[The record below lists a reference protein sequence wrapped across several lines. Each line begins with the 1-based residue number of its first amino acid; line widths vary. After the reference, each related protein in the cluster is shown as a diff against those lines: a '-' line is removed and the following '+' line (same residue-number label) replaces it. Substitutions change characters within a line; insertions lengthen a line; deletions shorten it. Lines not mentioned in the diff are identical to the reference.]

1 MNVRVLMFSY
11 YFPPHYSGAALQA
24 ISLAKK
30 LRDRG
35 AEISFLTV
43 DTNGLPESGR
53 LEGFEFHRVREGGG
67 RLGEVALWKN
77 MMGRARAGSFDVLHA
92 HGAYLKNSFFGPL
105 SRMLGKKSVL
115 KVSLADDDLHGL
127 GKGRSGWVHKRFVS
141 MAHRYVSISR
151 EITDELKGYGLPVE
165 KIMEIPNG
173 VDTGRFTPASE
184 SEKKALRAKAGLP
197 VEGPMVLYVGGISSR
212 KNVRWLVDSWAEASR
227 SRAGFLTVVGPVARE
242 DTERKLYDSL
252 KARESG
258 LKGRFFMRSFTGK
271 VEEFYRMADIF
282 VLPSKNEGMPNAVL
296 EAMSS
301 GLACMVN
308 TVSGARDL
316 VDDATGVLMDVEKP
330 GALAEGLGRLG
341 GGRAEALGAG
351 ARERIMRDFSLESVA
366 DRYMRLYGEMLGR

>member
-1 MNVRVLMFSY
+1 MRILMFSY

-43 DTNGLPESGR
+43 DNGGLPESGW
-53 LEGFEFHRVREGGG
+53 LEGFEFRRVRDGKG
-67 RLGEVALWKN
+67 RLGELALWKN
-77 MMGRARAGSFDVLHA
+77 MLRSTRGGSFDVLHT

-105 SRMLGKKSVL
+105 SRMLGKKSIL

-141 MAHRYVSISR
+141 MADRYVSISR
-151 EITDELKGYGLPVE
+151 EITDELKGYGLPTE

-173 VDTGRFTPASE
+173 VDTKRFTPATE
-184 SEKKALRAKAGLP
+184 SEKKALREKAGLP
-197 VEGPMVLYVGGISSR
+197 EKGPMILYVGGISSR
-212 KNVRWLVDSWAEASR
+212 KNVKWLVDSWAGAAR
-227 SRAGFLTVVGPVARE
+227 TCAGFLTVVGPVARE
-242 DTERKLYDSL
+242 DTERKIYDSL
-252 KARESG
+252 KARESE
-258 LKGRFFMRSFTGK
+258 LKGRFFMRSFTDR

-282 VLPSKNEGMPNAVL
+282 VLPSRNEGMPNAVL

-301 GLACMVN
+301 GLPCMVN

-316 VDDATGVLMDVEKP
+316 VDASTGVLMDVEKP

-341 GGRAEALGAG
+341 NGKAEALGAG
-351 ARERIMRDFSLESVA
+351 ARKRIMRDFSLESVA
-366 DRYMRLYGEMLGR
+366 DRYMRLYREMLGR

>member
-1 MNVRVLMFSY
+1 MKPRVLMFSY

-43 DTNGLPESGR
+43 DNGSLPER
-53 LEGFEFHRVREGGG
+53 DCLEGFEFHRVRGGEG

-77 MMGRARAGSFDVLHA
+77 MTRCAAAGSFDVLHA

-105 SRMLGKKSVL
+105 SRMLGKKSIL

-127 GKGRSGWVHKRFVS
+127 GRGRSGWVHKRFIS

-173 VDTGRFTPASE
+173 VDTGRFTPASKA
-184 SEKKALRAKAGLP
+184 EKKALRVKAGLP
-197 VEGPMVLYVGGISSR
+197 AEGPMILYVGGISSR
-212 KNVRWLVDSWAEASR
+212 KNVRWLVDSWAGASG
-227 SRAGFLTVVGPVARE
+227 SCAGFLTVVGPVARE

-252 KARESG
+252 KARESA
-258 LKGRFFMRSFTGK
+258 LKGRFFMRSFTDK
-271 VEEFYRMADIF
+271 VEEFYRMADIL

-316 VDDATGVLMDVEKP
+316 VDDDTGVLMDVERP
-330 GALAEGLGRLG
+330 NALAEGLGKLG
-341 GGRAEALGAG
+341 NGRAQALGAE
-351 ARERIMRDFSLESVA
+351 ARKRIMRDFSLESVA

>member
-1 MNVRVLMFSY
+1 MKVRVLMFSY

-24 ISLAKK
+24 ISLARK

-35 AEISFLTV
+35 AEITFLTV
-43 DTNGLPESGR
+43 DNGGLPESGR
-53 LEGFEFHRVREGGG
+53 LEGFECHRVSEGKG
-67 RLGEVALWKN
+67 RLAELALWKN
-77 MMGRARAGSFDVLHA
+77 MLNRARIGSFDVLHA

-127 GKGRSGWVHKRFVS
+127 GRGRSGWVHKRFVS

-151 EITDELKGYGLPVE
+151 EITEELRGYGLAE
-165 KIMEIPNG
+165 DKIMEIPNG
-173 VDTGRFTPASE
+173 VDTQRFTPASE

-197 VEGPMVLYVGGISSR
+197 TEGTMILYVGGISSR
-212 KNVRWLVDSWAEASR
+212 KNVRWLVDSWAGASP
-227 SRAGFLTVVGPVARE
+227 SCPGFLTVVGPVARE

-252 KARESG
+252 KVWEGR
-258 LKGRFFMRSFTGK
+258 LKGRFFMKSFTDR
-271 VEEFYRMADIF
+271 VEEYYRMADVF

-301 GLACMVN
+301 GLSCMVN

-330 GALAEGLGRLG
+330 GALAEGLAKLG
-341 GGRAEALGAG
+341 NGRAQALGAG
-351 ARERIMRDFSLESVA
+351 ARKRIMRDFSLESVA

>member
-43 DTNGLPESGR
+43 DNGGLPESGR

-173 VDTGRFTPASE
+173 VDTERFTPASE

-227 SRAGFLTVVGPVARE
+227 SCAGFLTVVGPVARE

-301 GLACMVN
+301 GLACIVN

-341 GGRAEALGAG
+341 NGRAEALGAG